1 MLRGAALFNGIDS
14 RIEVADHPRLRLGAR
29 VFSVAVWIY
38 ADAVTGDVVGDII
51 SNFNPEIR
59 RGFSLGVVTNIEMT
73 TTTQSNYRNVH
84 FGIDNWNID
93 SAWTD
98 CGRPGNAV
106 HIPALATINDHLYA
120 GTFEPEADGTG
131 HLYRYDGKER
141 WIDCGAT
148 PDRSNAVGSVTQ
160 FNGEIYCCTGR
171 YNPNGSQLG
180 DAQNTRPGG
189 RVYKVDEK
197 SNWMYCGHPGA
208 DDAIP
213 EDQPTNGYET
223 GKADDATSLTVY
235 HGDLFATSHHRR
247 GAFRYDGEEGWQ
259 NIGPDNRLISF
270 VIHEDRLYTLVNGGP
285 IYRYNGDNDWTYCG
299 TPERA
304 TQIYS
309 AVTYAGD
316 LYVGTWPDGA
326 LFRYGGGEQWERVG
340 KAGYEQEIMGMVLY
354 NAKVYCGSL
363 PMANAWRLDRDGL
376 TFIANAD
383 NTPTAYLRRLWSL
396 AVYRG
401 RLFGGTL
408 PSGHIMSLSAG
419 EMATCDRALA
429 PGWRHIVATRRA
441 DVLELHVDGNMVAR
455 SRAFQRADYDLTTDS
470 PLSIGYGVGHA
481 FRGAMRDLR
490 IYNTALGEAGARQF
504 AQAK

>member
-1 MLRGAALFNGIDS
+1 MRGAALFNGIDS

-29 VFSVAVWIY
+29 DFSIAVWFY

-51 SNFNPEIR
+51 SNFNPDIR
-59 RGFSLGVVTNIEMT
+59 RGFSLGVVTNSGMT

-84 FGIDNWNID
+84 FGIDNGNID
-93 SAWTD
+93 SAWID

-120 GTFEPEADGTG
+120 GTFEPEADETG
-131 HLYRYDGKER
+131 HLYRYDGEER
-141 WIDCGAT
+141 
-148 PDRSNAVGSVTQ
+148 
-160 FNGEIYCCTGR
+160 
-171 YNPNGSQLG
+171 
-180 DAQNTRPGG
+180 
-189 RVYKVDEK
+189 
-197 SNWMYCGHPGA
+197 
-208 DDAIP
+208 
-213 EDQPTNGYET
+213 
-223 GKADDATSLTVY
+223 
-235 HGDLFATSHHRR
+235 
-247 GAFRYDGEEGWQ
+247 
-259 NIGPDNRLISF
+259 
-270 VIHEDRLYTLVNGGP
+270 
-285 IYRYNGDNDWTYCG
+285 
-299 TPERA
+299 
-304 TQIYS
+304 
-309 AVTYAGD
+309 
-316 LYVGTWPDGA
+316 
-326 LFRYGGGEQWERVG
+326 WERVG

-419 EMATCDRALA
+419 AMATCDRALA
-429 PGWRHIVATRRA
+429 PGWRHMVATRRA
-441 DVLELHVDGNMVAR
+441 DVLELHVDGNMVAE
-455 SRAFQRADYDLTTDS
+455 SRAFQRADYDLTTNS
-470 PLSIGYGVGHA
+470 PLSIGCGVGHA

-490 IYNTALGEAGARQF
+490 IYNTALGEAEARQF